1 MPRKPRTYLPGI
13 PSHVVQRG
21 NNRAATFFAE
31 TDYQFYLEC
40 LDDALRR
47 YRVALHAYVLMTNH
61 VHLLMTPTTTDGVS
75 RVMQSVGRRTVQYI
89 NLTYR
94 RTGTLWEGRHKASLV
109 SAEDYLL
116 TCYRPL
122 SIHMGE
128 LNPVAACMVNAP
140 GDYRWSSYAHHTLG
154 RTSPLI
160 EDHALYLA
168 LGVTA
173 DSRQFAYHELF
184 RTALEAKD
192 IHAIRT
198 STQYGTPLGNRR
210 FSAEIELALGRRLG
224 RTRRGRPPVKCVP
237 DGTAGGLRAARA
249 TLTHPTLIK
258 EPPKESVIQNGRR
271 QGCEN

>member
-75 RVMQSVGRRTVQYI
+75 RVMQSVGRRYVQYI

-109 SAEDYLL
+109 NAEDYLL
-116 TCYRPL
+116 KCYRY
-122 SIHMGE
+122 IE
-128 LNPVAACMVNAP
+128 LNPVAANMVNAP
-140 GDYRWSSYAHHTLG
+140 GDYRWSSYVHHALG
-154 RTSPLI
+154 QTSPLI
-160 EDHALYLA
+160 EEHELYLA
-168 LGVTA
+168 LGATA
-173 DSRQFAYHELF
+173 AARQYAYRELF
-184 RTALEAKD
+184 RTALDAKD

-210 FSAEIELALGRRLG
+210 FSTEIEVALGRRLG
-224 RTRRGRPPVKCVP
+224 RTRRGRLPVKRLDRQP
-237 DGTAGGLRAARA
+237 EEQAKAR
-249 TLTHPTLIK
+249 I
-258 EPPKESVIQNGRR
+258 
-271 QGCEN
+271 